1 MVSRTICLL
10 LAVCSSL
17 FVDWVSAQSV
27 NKTGSTIATR
37 FNPPGNYKR
46 KASTGFGKYL
56 RNLPLHKDGKDVL
69 LYDGTLK
76 NRQNVHAA
84 VIKIDV
90 GDRNLQQCADAI
102 MRLRAEYLYSIKQY
116 SDIHFRFTN
125 GFNAAFEKWQEGYR
139 IAVRGNDVSWVKD
152 SSCDDSYTS
161 FSKYLDMVFSYAG
174 TLSLSRELMPVTL
187 SHIRP
192 GDVFIHG
199 GSPGHAV
206 IVVDVAVSAK
216 GEKMFILAQS
226 YMPAQEIHVLK
237 NFQNPQL
244 SPWYSLKECT
254 DKIYTPEWTFL
265 AHELKRFK

>member
-1 MVSRTICLL
+1 MLRTICLL
-10 LAVCSSL
+10 LALCAFSS
-17 FVDWVSAQSV
+17 VDRVSAQSV
-27 NKTGSTIATR
+27 NKAAGAIAIR
-37 FNPPGNYKR
+37 FSPPDGYER
-46 KASTGFGKYL
+46 MASTGFGNYL
-56 RNLPLHKDGKDVL
+56 RNLPLHKDGKEVL

-102 MRLRAEYLYSIKQY
+102 IRLRAEYLYSIKQY
-116 SDIHFRFTN
+116 SDIHFLFTN
-125 GFNAAFEKWQEGYR
+125 GFNASFEKWQEGYR
-139 IAVRGNDVSWVKD
+139 IAVIGNDVNWVKD
-152 SSCDDSYTS
+152 SSCDYSYTS
-161 FSKYLDMVFSYAG
+161 FSKYLDTVFSYAG
-174 TLSLSRELMPVTL
+174 TLSLSRELMPTAL
-187 SHIRP
+187 SHISP
-192 GDVFIHG
+192 GDVLIHG

-216 GEKMFILAQS
+216 GDKVFMLAQS

-254 DKIYTPEWTFL
+254 DKIYTPEWTFSV
-265 AHELKRFK
+265 HELKRFK